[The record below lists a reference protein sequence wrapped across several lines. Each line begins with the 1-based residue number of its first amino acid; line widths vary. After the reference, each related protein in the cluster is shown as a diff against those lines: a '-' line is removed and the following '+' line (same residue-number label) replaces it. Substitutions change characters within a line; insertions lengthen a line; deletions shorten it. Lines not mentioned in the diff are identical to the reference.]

1 MCVCLMP
8 VQASV
13 VVLRHLCNLCYCR
26 NGCRC
31 CGGCSAGA
39 SRWLCRLPI
48 AFVVVLVVVVLVVDC
63 CVVGPTGLLVATIGH
78 AVAVKFVLP
87 IATFFASSASSS
99 LECLALLSVLRQ
111 LVLLA

>member
-31 CGGCSAGA
+31 GGCSAGA
-39 SRWLCRLPI
+39 SRWLCRRPI
-48 AFVVVLVVVVLVVDC
+48 AFVVVLVVVVLD
-63 CVVGPTGLLVATIGH
+63 TGLLVATIGH
-78 AVAVKFVLP
+78 AVAVKLVLP
-87 IATFFASSASSS
+87 ITTFFASSASSS
-99 LECLALLSVLRQ
+99 LECLALLSVLR
-111 LVLLA
+111 